1 MKYASFSN
9 EDSDLFKEQNDTKCG
24 YKDRIESVDYNKNK
38 KKICNTGENSIEI
51 VNSIENVNRYL
62 LDTQSKDDSCK
73 SLYND
78 RLMENVQT
86 YKTNKQLTTRI
97 ISTIPY
103 RKKGNY
109 NYNPEIET
117 MVAAGISTGN
127 KKSMNNTS
135 QVKSKMMPMVDY
147 VKKEMKNKNRNFDIS
162 RFQLSSRQIKGNKSY
177 VEHYKKNLDL
187 IKNALKK
194 N

>member
-9 EDSDLFKEQNDTKCG
+9 EDSELFKEINDNKCG
-24 YKDRIESVDYNKNK
+24 YKTRIETERYNKKNK
-38 KKICNTGENSIEI
+38 CKSSQANNITNN
-51 VNSIENVNRYL
+51 YL
-62 LDTQSKDDSCK
+62 LDTIAQTDNCK
-73 SLYND
+73 TLYND
-78 RLMENVQT
+78 RLVENVQT
-86 YKTNKQLTTRI
+86 YKPYKQLNTRI

-103 RKKGNY
+103 RTKGNY
-109 NYNPEIET
+109 LYNPEIET
-117 MVAAGISTGN
+117 IVSAGISSGN
-127 KKSMNNTS
+127 KKSINNIS
-135 QVKSKMMPMVDY
+135 QIKSKMMPMVDY

-177 VEHYKKNLDL
+177 VEHYKKNLSL

>member
-24 YKDRIESVDYNKNK
+24 YKDRIGSVNYNKNK
-38 KKICNTGENSIEI
+38 NCNTNENG
-51 VNSIENVNRYL
+51 IENVNRYL
-62 LDTQSKDDSCK
+62 LDTQSQEDSCK
-73 SLYND
+73 LLYND
-78 RLMENVQT
+78 RLIENVQT

-109 NYNPEIET
+109 NYNPELET

-127 KKSMNNTS
+127 KKGINNTS
-135 QVKSKMMPMVDY
+135 QVKSKMMPMIDY